1 MLPRRITAG
10 CDIFNR
16 YFLHQYLNSR
26 EKGVVMRSK
35 GKFYVKWIVVN
46 DVRVPPKPE
55 CMPQHMTETEWT
67 KYFLRFKDEMIP
79 KQERECC
86 ESYLFHV
93 LKWTNRNCRRFL
105 DLWDYSSE
113 SSSSS
118 DSESDS
124 SSSMQP
130 QAKVGPFRLRRAR
143 RLDDSSSEWSDSEPN
158 ASDSDSD
165 FKPTQVVRRPR
176 GRPKGSK
183 NKKGTF
189 SQRADSESMLENATG
204 SNPDEI
210 APADSES
217 APSVRRPRGRP
228 KGSKG
233 KKGPKFSSTRV
244 SMLPRQDEFVVEMRR
259 QDREKRLRRRDELRT
274 TTGLGL
280 G

>member
-1 MLPRRITAG
+1 
-10 CDIFNR
+10 
-16 YFLHQYLNSR
+16 
-26 EKGVVMRSK
+26 MRSK
-35 GKFYVKWIVVN
+35 GKLYVKWIVVD

-55 CMPQHMTETEWT
+55 CMPQSMTESEWID
-67 KYFLRFKDEMIP
+67 YFLQYKDEMIP
-79 KQERECC
+79 EQEITCC
-86 ESYLFHV
+86 KSNLFHV
-93 LKWTNRNCRRFL
+93 LDCTQNNCLRFL
-105 DLWDYSSE
+105 DQWVAKEKHDSSE

-124 SSSMQP
+124 RSSMQP

-143 RLDDSSSEWSDSEPN
+143 RLDDSSSEWSNSEPN
-158 ASDSDSD
+158 VSDSDSD
-165 FKPTQVVRRPR
+165 FKPAHVVRRPR

-217 APSVRRPRGRP
+217 APAVRRPRGRP

-233 KKGPKFSSTRV
+233 KKGSKFSSARV